1 LSDLLKKEKF
11 GGAEF
16 RKMSVAEEGVH
27 FCEPEQGD
35 ILGEDDMGEDRITT
49 SLMDYVESS
58 NQHEDVLTEEP
69 IEDREPYVFKYDDLC
84 MTVGCER
91 EEARQSFGTITKTSK
106 DGDMLSERITT

>member
-1 LSDLLKKEKF
+1 MKKEKF

-27 FCEPEQGD
+27 FCEPEKGD
-35 ILGEDDMGEDRITT
+35 ILGEDDMAEDRITT
-49 SLMDYVESS
+49 CLMDYVESS

-84 MTVGCER
+84 MTVGCET
-91 EEARQSFGTITKTSK
+91 EEVRQSFGTITKTSK

>member
-11 GGAEF
+11 RGAEF

-35 ILGEDDMGEDRITT
+35 ILGEDDMGEDRIAT

-69 IEDREPYVFKYDDLC
+69 IEDREAYVFKYDDLC
-84 MTVGCER
+84 MTVGWKGKKLDNHLE
-91 EEARQSFGTITKTSK
+91 
-106 DGDMLSERITT
+106 LSQRLLKMEICFLKE

>member
-1 LSDLLKKEKF
+1 
-11 GGAEF
+11 
-16 RKMSVAEEGVH
+16 MSVAEERDH
-27 FCEPEQGD
+27 FCEPKQGD

-49 SLMDYVESS
+49 SLMDDVDCS